1 MLANPSHWASGIVSI
16 NVQKKANY
24 LRVPHACRAKNRNK
38 EEEER
43 SESKLDRGFGGWR
56 DNWLEKEEMLL
67 FLFERE
73 GKL

>member
-1 MLANPSHWASGIVSI
+1 MCGIVSI
-16 NVQKKANY
+16 ECPAEGKLSLGP
-24 LRVPHACRAKNRNK
+24 LRTERRTGMR
-38 EEEER
+38 R

-56 DNWLEKEEMLL
+56 DNWLEKEEVLL